1 MNPPATN
8 RAIRAVLVDDEQ
20 GARMH
25 LAERLAAHPGIEIVG
40 EADRAMA
47 AIDLIQRLKPDVI
60 FLDVQMPGGT
70 GFSLLPL
77 LGEITPTPEVVF
89 VTAYDKYA
97 LKAFETNALDY
108 LTKPVSAPR
117 LAITLERLQKR
128 FLSTADAIKDEAAAS
143 VPSQA
148 LEMRDLVL
156 LREKTSLRM
165 VEVGEICAV
174 EAEADYTHIFLADG
188 GKAFLRKRMSQWEE
202 ELPAPPFFK
211 MSRRLLLNTGRIKEI
226 VARDRESGE
235 IYLQGMAKPLLLSRI
250 ELRRL
255 RSTCAL

>member
-1 MNPPATN
+1 MNPPAVD

-47 AIDLIQRLKPDVI
+47 AIDLIQRLKPDVV

-77 LGEITPTPEVVF
+77 LGDMCPPPEVVF

-97 LKAFETNALDY
+97 LKAFEANALDY
-108 LTKPVSAPR
+108 LTKPVSPPR
-117 LAITLERLQKR
+117 LAVTVARLQNL
-128 FLSTADAIKDEAAAS
+128 FLASGAAPKDEADAS
-143 VPSQA
+143 APPRP

-165 VEVGEICAV
+165 VEAGEICAV
-174 EAEADYTHIFLADG
+174 EADADYTHIFLADG
-188 GKAFLRKRMSQWEE
+188 GKAFLRKRMNQWEE
-202 ELPAPPFFK
+202 ELPTPPFCK
-211 MSRRLLLNTGRIKEI
+211 TSRRLLLNTQRIMKI
-226 VARDRESGE
+226 VANDRESAE
-235 IYLQGMAKPLLLSRI
+235 VHLQGIEKPFLLSRI

-255 RSTCAL
+255 RAACG

>member
-1 MNPPATN
+1 MNPPAIN
-8 RAIRAVLVDDEQ
+8 RAIRAVLVDDEK

-25 LAERLAAHPGIEIVG
+25 LTERLAAHPGIMIVG
-40 EADRAMA
+40 EADRAQA
-47 AIDLIQRLKPDVI
+47 AIDLIHRAKPDVV

-77 LGEITPTPEVVF
+77 LGDMCPPPEVVF

-97 LKAFETNALDY
+97 LKAFEANALDY
-108 LTKPVSAPR
+108 LTKPVSPPR
-117 LAITLERLQKR
+117 LAITVARLQNL
-128 FLSTADAIKDEAAAS
+128 FLATGGAPKDEADAS
-143 VPSQA
+143 APPRP

-165 VEVGEICAV
+165 VEAGEICAV

-188 GKAFLRKRMSQWEE
+188 NKALLRKRMNQWEE
-202 ELPAPPFFK
+202 ELPTPPFCK
-211 MSRRLLLNTGRIKEI
+211 TSRRLLLNTQRIMKI
-226 VARDRESGE
+226 VANDRESAE
-235 IYLQGMAKPLLLSRI
+235 VHLQGIEKPFHISRI

-255 RSTCAL
+255 RAACG

>member
-1 MNPPATN
+1 MNPPAVD
-8 RAIRAVLVDDEQ
+8 RAIRAVIVDDEQ

-25 LAERLAAHPGIEIVG
+25 LAERLAVHPGIEIVG
-40 EADRAMA
+40 EADRAKA
-47 AIDLIQRLKPDVI
+47 AIDLIERLKPDVV

-70 GFSLLPL
+70 GFSLLPV
-77 LGEITPTPEVVF
+77 LGEITPSPEVVF

-108 LTKPVSAPR
+108 LTKPVSPPR
-117 LAITLERLQKR
+117 LAITVERLQNC
-128 FLSTADAIKDEAAAS
+128 LLTTGVTPKDEAESSTPAR
-143 VPSQA
+143 P
-148 LEMRDLVL
+148 LELRDFVL

-165 VEVGEICAV
+165 VEAGEICAV

-188 GKAFLRKRMSQWEE
+188 HKAFLRKRMSSWEE

-211 MSRRLLLNTGRIKEI
+211 ISRRLLLNIERIKQI
-226 VARDRESGE
+226 VANDRENAE
-235 IYLQGMAKPLLLSRI
+235 IHLRGMTKPLPLSRI

-255 RSTCAL
+255 RTAFQL